1 MLGVALP
8 LYQYIPEWRG
18 GTKYRIQGARKP
30 GMGRM
35 DGLHMRVYRPNGVV
49 RWGWSGERWRQG
61 IGDGGLGMM
70 ADNGQWQGVLGPGAW
85 NGEG

>member
-1 MLGVALP
+1 
-8 LYQYIPEWRG
+8 
-18 GTKYRIQGARKP
+18 
-30 GMGRM
+30 M

-49 RWGWSGERWRQG
+49 RWGWSGERWSQG

-85 NGEG
+85 NGDG